1 MSSEVTIAEPIAA
14 QPRINV
20 VLMWHMHQPEYRDL
34 TQREYQLPWT
44 YLHATKDYVDMAA
57 HLENHPGAR
66 AVVNF
71 APILLEQ
78 LEDYARQIDGNL
90 AHGAPLRDFLL
101 NAVVSD
107 AAFAIDTA
115 ARLRLLEA
123 CTKAN
128 EQRLIARFPAFE
140 ALVALARQ
148 FSRSG
153 QVEYLHTQFFIDL
166 VVWYHLAWM
175 GETVRLSDPVIARLT
190 RQGGHFTAADRREL
204 LLVIGRQLASVV
216 PRYRALAEAG
226 QVELA
231 MSPYAHPMLPLLL
244 DFQSL
249 REALPDAALP
259 ENAAYPDGEARA
271 RWHLDEGRKVFARCF
286 GRAPTGI
293 WPSEGGVSE
302 PVVRLLDEYG
312 FKWLATGDSVLR
324 HSLARYSHQTPHGT
338 LDPCH
343 HVAYQL
349 DASDALLFFRDDGL
363 SDLIGFTYSNWH
375 AEDAVG
381 DLINHIHNIR
391 AVCTEPDRR
400 TVSIILDGENAWEY
414 YPANGYYFLDALYRR
429 LSADSLINLTTF
441 DALRARKPVVRV
453 LPGLVAG
460 SWVYGNFATWMGDPF
475 KNRAWDLL
483 CDAKRALDAHWALNP
498 AAREDR
504 ELLEQLAV
512 CEGSDWFWWFG
523 DYNPAQ
529 SVRDFD
535 QLYRKNLRNLYRLIG
550 QPAPEALDLPLS
562 VGSHAAT
569 TEAGGVMRRG
579 SE

>member
-1 MSSEVTIAEPIAA
+1 MSSKLAAE
-14 QPRINV
+14 PRINV

-34 TQREYQLPWT
+34 ARREYQLPWT

-57 HLENHPGAR
+57 HLETHPGAR

-78 LEDYARQIDGNL
+78 LEDYARQIDANL
-90 AHGAPLRDFLL
+90 TSGTRIDDFLL
-101 NAVVSD
+101 NALISD
-107 AAFAIDTA
+107 LDFESSRD

-140 ALVALARQ
+140 TLVGIARQ
-148 FSRSG
+148 FAASTL
-153 QVEYLHTQFFIDL
+153 VEYLHKQFFTDL

-175 GETVRLSDPVIARLT
+175 GETVRLSDPQVKRLT
-190 RQGGHFTAADRREL
+190 EQRRDFTPDDRRAL
-204 LLVIGRQLASVV
+204 LAVIGRQLTTVV

-226 QVELA
+226 RVELA

-244 DFQSL
+244 DFKSM

-259 ENAAYPDGEARA
+259 ESIGYPDGEVRA
-271 RWHLDEGRKVFARCF
+271 RWHLDEGLRVFERCF
-286 GRAPTGI
+286 GRKPTGI
-293 WPSEGGVSE
+293 WPSEGGVSA

-324 HSLARYSHQTPHGT
+324 HSLQRHAHETPHGT
-338 LDPCH
+338 LDPCR
-343 HVAYQL
+343 HVAYQI
-349 DASDALLFFRDDGL
+349 DDCDSLLFFRDDGL

-391 AVCTEPDRR
+391 VACSEPDRR

-429 LSADSLINLTTF
+429 LGADPLINLTTF
-441 DALRARKPVVRV
+441 DALPRAKLVVRP
-453 LPGLVAG
+453 LPGLVSG
-460 SWVYGNFATWMGDPF
+460 SWVYGNFATWMGDQY

-483 CDAKRALDAHWALNP
+483 CEAKQAVDAHWAAHP
-498 AAREDR
+498 AARDDR

-529 SVRDFD
+529 SVKDFD
-535 QLYRKNLRNLYRLIG
+535 RLYRQNLRNLYRLIG
-550 QPAPEALDLPLS
+550 CPAPAALDIPLS
-562 VGSHAAT
+562 AGDHTASVES
-569 TEAGGVMRRG
+569 GGVMRRG
-579 SE
+579 AG